1 MVNDSALFS
10 GTGPFISYKQALK
23 AGEFKIQKCESCGK
37 HIYYPRSLCNHCGS
51 PRLAWVKASGKGI
64 VYSTSIVR
72 QKPEQGPDYNI
83 ALVDLE
89 EGPRMLTRI
98 VDIKPEDI
106 RIGMPVQGAVGDVD
120 GEPAVVFRASTGGR
134 L

>member
-1 MVNDSALFS
+1 
-10 GTGPFISYKQALK
+10 
-23 AGEFKIQKCESCGK
+23 
-37 HIYYPRSLCNHCGS
+37 
-51 PRLAWVKASGKGI
+51 
-64 VYSTSIVR
+64 
-72 QKPEQGPDYNI
+72 
-83 ALVDLE
+83 
-89 EGPRMLTRI
+89 MLTRI

>member
-1 MVNDSALFS
+1 MVNDGALFS
-10 GTGPFISYKQALK
+10 GVGPFISYQQALK
-23 AGEFKIQKCESCGK
+23 AGEFKIQKCEGCGK

-51 PRLAWVKASGKGI
+51 PCLAWVNASGKGT

-72 QKPEQGPDYNI
+72 QKPDQGPDYNI

-98 VDIKPEDI
+98 VDIKPEEI
-106 RIGMPVQGAVGDVD
+106 RIGMKVQGVVGEVD
-120 GEPAVVFRASTGGR
+120 GLPAVVFRANTGGQH
-134 L
+134 